1 MDTAPA
7 SPPSPAGTGRAF
19 TKRLR
24 WAAEFRMAALFVAV
38 IGYCAFGLN
47 QRVALFAHSITR
59 TFSLQLA
66 IAWLPFGA
74 VCTAIAFPVALYT
87 FHLQRKFGLI
97 TSGFFVWL
105 RDHFKMNALALLY
118 GAALVEIGF
127 LSNVLMPSF
136 GWVYAG
142 ILYALLILWIS
153 RALPWILS
161 LFYPVVPLGDAALH
175 ERLAQLVA
183 KAHVHTR
190 SIFEWRISGR
200 TRQANAFVTGVGAAR
215 RILLTDTLISKLSPD
230 EVEAIVAH
238 ELGHCALHH
247 VAKRIFAQGLVFSAI
262 FGCMNFA
269 VHHGLVWFST
279 DTLSWTDLTLL
290 PGFFLYWTCGRAYGN
305 IFVAAISR
313 RQEKEAD
320 LYSWKLTGHPESFI
334 TGMQKL
340 SDNNLIVFDRNSEW
354 RYAHP
359 ATAERLAAAEKF
371 LRENGGTPA
380 SIQSPASVSSQSD

>member
-1 MDTAPA
+1 MSAASTPAP
-7 SPPSPAGTGRAF
+7 SQSHTGRAF

-24 WAAEFRMAALFVAV
+24 WAAELRMAALFVAV
-38 IGYCAFGLN
+38 IGYCASGLN
-47 QRVALFAHSITR
+47 MRVALFAHSITP
-59 TFSLQLA
+59 TFPLQLA
-66 IAWLPFGA
+66 LAWLPFGVA
-74 VCTAIAFPVALYT
+74 CSAIAFPVALYT

-97 TSGFFVWL
+97 TGGFFVWF
-105 RDHFKMNALALLY
+105 RDHFKMNALALFY

-127 LSNVLMPSF
+127 LSNVLLPSF
-136 GWVYAG
+136 GWVCAG
-142 ILYALLILWIS
+142 ALYALLILWTS

-161 LFYPVVPLGDAALH
+161 FFYPVVPLGDAALH
-175 ERLAQLVA
+175 ARLAQLAA
-183 KAHVHTR
+183 KARVRTG

-200 TRQANAFVTGVGAAR
+200 TRLANAFVTGVGAVR
-215 RILLTDTLISKLSPD
+215 RVFLTDTLISKLSPD

-247 VAKRIFAQGLVFSAI
+247 VAKRIFAQGVVFSAI
-262 FGCMNFA
+262 FGCMSFA
-269 VHHGLVWFST
+269 VHHGLVWFAG
-279 DTLSWTDLTLL
+279 DAFSWTDLTLL

-305 IFVAAISR
+305 ILVAAISR

-340 SDNNLIVFDRNSEW
+340 SDNNLIVFDRSSEW

-371 LRENGGTPA
+371 LRENGGPAA
-380 SIQSPASVSSQSD
+380 SIQSPAPAGSESD